1 MAASRF
7 VKRLAAATCRLRA
20 EEARL
25 MALEVAEGYEW
36 TILERIAEMWLALAR
51 EIEKKRGAI

>member
-1 MAASRF
+1 MAA
-7 VKRLAAATCRLRA
+7 KRRLTAAACRIRA

-36 TILERIAEMWLALAR
+36 TILERIAEMWLSLAR
-51 EIEKKRGAI
+51 EIEKKRDAI